1 MEDFCEQVDQLKS
14 KCVVMY
20 ASFFFFFCQF
30 AKQVGLMIVM
40 IYFVSALWIGF
51 SNHSNIYTS
60 ITVAKVIAK
69 VTNCKQEHQH
79 AQFVAD
85 LRALFKNWKIF
96 ENAFLITFS
105 NLQFSSKFFA
115 SKYEFL
121 TCYLV
126 AKKKPL
132 KDVRQVFIALKVF
145 LSHSVNRIE
154 LLRILHITK
163 RWKESTL
170 T

>member
-1 MEDFCEQVDQLKS
+1 MLH
-14 KCVVMY
+14 
-20 ASFFFFFCQF
+20 FFFFCQF
-30 AKQVGLMIVM
+30 AKQVVLMIVM

-121 TCYLV
+121 TCYLA
-126 AKKKPL
+126 AKKTTQICETSLYCAESFPKSQRKSDRITPN
-132 KDVRQVFIALKVF
+132 IAY
-145 LSHSVNRIE
+145 H
-154 LLRILHITK
+154 
-163 RWKESTL
+163 
-170 T
+170 